1 MKNSDEMR
9 TLVPKKTPKRG
20 YGGRSAE
27 QLTQERYDRLMSSA
41 LELFGTEGY
50 LPTTV
55 EKLCRHAKV
64 TTRHFYEHFADREAI
79 LIAIFEQI
87 LQQTKQVVL
96 QEIINPELA
105 LEQRL
110 LAGIRAFLQQHLQD
124 VRRLKITTQEV
135 LGVSQR
141 VEVVRHAVI
150 SEFAALI
157 EQYLAVLVAAQK
169 IPPRNYKVLAFG
181 LVGAMHE
188 LQIAWLHQQVPQ
200 TVESLVADMDFL
212 IQAMLVGVATSS

>member
-27 QLTQERYDRLMSSA
+27 QLAQERYERLMASA

-79 LIAIFEQI
+79 LIAIFKQI

-110 LAGIRAFLQQHLQD
+110 LAGIRAFLEQHLQD

-188 LQIAWLHQQVPQ
+188 LLIAWLHQQVPQ
-200 TVESLVADMDFL
+200 TLESLVADMEFL

>member
-1 MKNSDEMR
+1 MQNSDEMR
-9 TLVPKKTPKRG
+9 TLVPKKAAKRG

-27 QLTQERYDRLMSSA
+27 QLAQERYERLMASA

-79 LIAIFEQI
+79 LIAIFKQI

-110 LAGIRAFLQQHLQD
+110 LAGIRAFLEQHLQD

-200 TVESLVADMDFL
+200 TLESLVADMEFL

>member
-1 MKNSDEMR
+1 
-9 TLVPKKTPKRG
+9 
-20 YGGRSAE
+20 
-27 QLTQERYDRLMSSA
+27 
-41 LELFGTEGY
+41 
-50 LPTTV
+50 
-55 EKLCRHAKV
+55 
-64 TTRHFYEHFADREAI
+64 
-79 LIAIFEQI
+79 
-87 LQQTKQVVL
+87 
-96 QEIINPELA
+96 
-105 LEQRL
+105 
-110 LAGIRAFLQQHLQD
+110 
-124 VRRLKITTQEV
+124 
-135 LGVSQR
+135 R
-141 VEVVRHAVI
+141 VEAVRHAVI